1 VGAESN
7 PMGEFFERLGQRT
20 IRSESSWWYEVQ
32 HRVLL
37 SFPYYKLIKPSEAE
51 INTLMH
57 EHKLRAIRYPT
68 TLESF
73 GFVSTLELNSNHK
86 YDLDCLHPTA
96 RRQTRQGLKNC
107 IVQEIDFDY
116 LEKTGLSLNRDT
128 AKRRGRESQY
138 ADADYWRKYC
148 QAAKNTQGAIALGA
162 LVGDELGSYVIAIVF
177 DGWVNCLQTN
187 SSSALLSKRP
197 SNALLFEVT
206 RHYLRD
212 LEGYQICYGIG
223 SLEEVSELDRF
234 KVRMGWELKPIKQRL
249 IFSNKMRYAFLPVRE
264 PCLKVLNRIFPKSY
278 TVRKVSA
285 MIRLYRRQTYD
296 VPSSNSEQRT

>member
-1 VGAESN
+1 MEAASS
-7 PMGEFFERLGQRT
+7 PMAEFFERLGHRT

-57 EHKLRAIRYPT
+57 EHKLHAIRYPT
-68 TLESF
+68 TLESL
-73 GFVSTLELNSNHK
+73 GFISTLELNSNHQ
-86 YDLDCLHPTA
+86 YDLDCLHPAA

-107 IVQEIDFDY
+107 TVQEIDFDY
-116 LEKTGLSLNRDT
+116 LEKKGLSLNRDT

-148 QAAKNTQGAIALGA
+148 QAAKNTEGAVTWGA
-162 LVGDELGSYVIAIVF
+162 MVNGELGSYVIGIVF
-177 DGWVNCLQTN
+177 DGWVTWLLTN
-187 SSSALLSKRP
+187 SSSALLNKRP
-197 SNALLFEVT
+197 SNALLFEVS

-212 LEGYQICYGIG
+212 LGGYQICYGIG

-234 KVRMGWELKPIKQRL
+234 KIRMGWELKPIKQRIVL
-249 IFSNKMRYAFLPVRE
+249 SKKMRCIFWPVRE
-264 PCLKVLNRIFPKSY
+264 PCLKVLSKIFPKSY
-278 TVRKVSA
+278 TVRKTSA
-285 MIRLYRRQTYD
+285 IIRLYRQQSYGA
-296 VPSSNSEQRT
+296 PSFDGEEGN